1 VGWFSDLPTRKLLYE
16 GGRYEGTRPIN
27 RRKVLTTGE
36 SGANLVNLCQTTPT
50 ISVILLT
57 VACERSM
64 TGDNRR
70 YHLFEIRTAPC
81 AVGNT
86 SGPEV
91 GSGKAAVNLRRVLL
105 QALSVGCIVKTTQ
118 IPATF
123 AEQRV
128 TQLSTSAGWIL
139 ALIALIGL
147 SGWAFRVNPF
157 IAVLPGLETM
167 KPNIAVAFLLAG
179 SALIR
184 RRH

>member
-1 VGWFSDLPTRKLLYE
+1 
-16 GGRYEGTRPIN
+16 
-27 RRKVLTTGE
+27 
-36 SGANLVNLCQTTPT
+36 
-50 ISVILLT
+50 
-57 VACERSM
+57 M
-64 TGDNRR
+64 
-70 YHLFEIRTAPC
+70 
-81 AVGNT
+81 
-86 SGPEV
+86 
-91 GSGKAAVNLRRVLL
+91 
-105 QALSVGCIVKTTQ
+105 KTTQ